1 MKIANPEIIKKGEQ
15 EFIKAIADNLDWN
28 VIKEIF
34 RKEHNLELEEA
45 VKYKD
50 AKINVYDNRIT
61 FSLDFDVKVRLSIQL
76 DREGNYISVEHPE
89 IVDKSS
95 KREDEYLRGE
105 DLSEVDFGNPVDLD
119 SEKQKT
125 FAGEVEEPVEKG
137 ELIPDRYEEALK
149 EIGSLD
155 TH

>member
-15 EFIKAIADNLDWN
+15 EFIKGIADNLDWS

-50 AKINVYDNRIT
+50 AKINVYDNRIA

-125 FAGEVEEPVEKG
+125 
-137 ELIPDRYEEALK
+137 
-149 EIGSLD
+149 
-155 TH
+155 

>member
-15 EFIKAIADNLDWN
+15 EFIKGIADNLDWS

-50 AKINVYDNRIT
+50 AKINVYDNRIA

-76 DREGNYISVEHPE
+76 DREGNYISVEHPV
-89 IVDKSS
+89 INLP
-95 KREDEYLRGE
+95 REKM
-105 DLSEVDFGNPVDLD
+105 N
-119 SEKQKT
+119 T
-125 FAGEVEEPVEKG
+125 
-137 ELIPDRYEEALK
+137 
-149 EIGSLD
+149 
-155 TH
+155 

>member
-15 EFIKAIADNLDWN
+15 EFIKAVADNLDWS

-50 AKINVYDNRIT
+50 AKINVYDNRIA

>member
-34 RKEHNLELEEA
+34 RKEYNLELEEA

-76 DREGNYISVEHPE
+76 DREGNYFSVEHPE

>member
-15 EFIKAIADNLDWN
+15 EFIKAIADNLDWS

-50 AKINVYDNRIT
+50 AKINVYDNRIA

-76 DREGNYISVEHPE
+76 DREGNYISVEYPE
-89 IVDKSS
+89 IVDKFS

-105 DLSEVDFGNPVDLD
+105 DLSEVDFGKPVDFD
-119 SEKQKT
+119 SEKQET
-125 FAGEVEEPVEKG
+125 FAGDVEEPVEKG

>member
-1 MKIANPEIIKKGEQ
+1 MKIANPEIIRKSEQ
-15 EFIKAIADNLDWN
+15 EFIKAIVSNLDWD
-28 VIKEIF
+28 VIREIF
-34 RKEHNLELEEA
+34 RKEHNLELGEA

-50 AKINVYDNRIT
+50 AKINVYDNRIA

-89 IVDKSS
+89 IVDKSP

>member
-15 EFIKAIADNLDWN
+15 EFIKAIADNLDWG

-50 AKINVYDNRIT
+50 AKINVYDNRIA

-105 DLSEVDFGNPVDLD
+105 DLSEVDFGKPVDFD
-119 SEKQKT
+119 SEKQET
-125 FAGEVEEPVEKG
+125 SAGDVEEPVEKG

>member
-34 RKEHNLELEEA
+34 RKEYNLELEEA